1 MVEKKRLNL
10 GLGLVPTGPARPSKK
25 GGRAKQKLN
34 YGGTMHKP
42 KRIRV
47 NYRLR
52 PDVKESVEQIATET
66 GKTMTEVV
74 ENAVKLYVESIA
86 TNPAE

>member
-1 MVEKKRLNL
+1 
-10 GLGLVPTGPARPSKK
+10 
-25 GGRAKQKLN
+25 
-34 YGGTMHKP
+34 MHKP

-52 PDVKESVEQIATET
+52 PDVKESVAQEARLS
-66 GKTMTEVV
+66 GKTMTEVI
-74 ENAVKLYVESIA
+74 EEAVKLYVESIA

>member
-1 MVEKKRLNL
+1 
-10 GLGLVPTGPARPSKK
+10 
-25 GGRAKQKLN
+25 
-34 YGGTMHKP
+34 MHKP

-52 PDVKESVEQIATET
+52 PDIKERVEEEARLS
-66 GKTMTEVV
+66 GKTMTEIV
-74 ENAVKLYVESIA
+74 EDAVKLYVESIA